1 MDAKEHG
8 NGKRPT
14 GGPPLGRRDRR
25 SFGVIGGLGAFGGA
39 DVLLKLV
46 KALAEVDDRVQSDV
60 FFEQHPFDDG
70 RAVADAEFSANA
82 RKFYVFDTIK
92 NMESRGIDHALLPC
106 FISHTFV
113 DEVQPEVGPTI
124 INIMEAIRAHLSDV
138 YGDASRVGILTSTFV
153 RERQLFDDYLEDSG
167 HSVIYPS
174 PDVQEGQLME
184 AVYGPSGIKAGNLK
198 GRSIELIGVAC
209 RNLIDQGAEVIV
221 PGMTEIPVILDSLTE
236 NLPAPV
242 IDSNLVFATYAA
254 GYGLSK
260 KPGPFKI
267 GIVGGVG
274 PAATVDFMDK
284 VIKRT
289 DASRDQEH
297 INMVVEHNPQ
307 IPDRTESLIN
317 DGTDPTVSLYAACK
331 KLESQSADLIAIP
344 CNTAHA
350 FVERIQG
357 HLGIPI
363 INMIFETVQFVK
375 AHCSGRGDIG
385 LLATTGT
392 VKSRVY
398 HDIIDA
404 AGFKILTPDDVH
416 QAKVMEAI
424 YGDNGVKAGFTEGP
438 CREDLMAALLH
449 LVNRGAGV
457 AILGC
462 TELPL
467 LLSHNE
473 SFPAGDRTIAV
484 LDPTDVL
491 ARKVVELS
499 QGSTKS

>member
-1 MDAKEHG
+1 MIGQIG
-8 NGKRPT
+8 NLGIPVARESKGRLPVRERCRHRDHAVNVEFQVVET
-14 GGPPLGRRDRR
+14 YRIQVEGDIGMAIGNQEIAPPLGHDLDAGNHV
-25 SFGVIGGLGAFGGA
+25 FGDHLGIEVAEGPLQGL
-39 DVLLKLV
+39 
-46 KALAEVDDRVQSDV
+46 
-60 FFEQHPFDDG
+60 
-70 RAVADAEFSANA
+70 
-82 RKFYVFDTIK
+82 
-92 NMESRGIDHALLPC
+92 
-106 FISHTFV
+106 
-113 DEVQPEVGPTI
+113 QPAG
-124 INIMEAIRAHLSDV
+124 
-138 YGDASRVGILTSTFV
+138 
-153 RERQLFDDYLEDSG
+153 
-167 HSVIYPS
+167 
-174 PDVQEGQLME
+174 
-184 AVYGPSGIKAGNLK
+184 KAGNLK
-198 GRSIELIGVAC
+198 GRSIELIGAAC
-209 RNLIDQGAEVIV
+209 RDLIDQGEEVIV

-236 NLPAPV
+236 NLPVPV
-242 IDSNLVFATYAA
+242 IDSNQVFATYAA
-254 GYGLSK
+254 EFGILK
-260 KPGPFKI
+260 RPGPFKI

-289 DASRDQEH
+289 DAGRDQEH
-297 INMVVEHNPQ
+297 IKMVVEHNPQ
-307 IPDRTESLIN
+307 IPDRTENLIS

-331 KLESQSADLIAIP
+331 KLESQSANLIAIP

-350 FVERIQG
+350 FVERIQS

-363 INMIFETVQFVK
+363 VNMIFETVQFVK

-404 AGFKILTPDDVH
+404 AGFKIITPDDVH

-438 CREDLMAALLH
+438 CKEDLMAALVH
-449 LVNRGAGV
+449 RVDRGAGV
-457 AILGC
+457 IILGC

-473 SFPAGDRTIAV
+473 AFPVGDRIIAV

-491 ARKVVELS
+491 ARKVVQFA
-499 QGSTKS
+499 QGASEP

>member
-1 MDAKEHG
+1 MPKEHG
-8 NGKRPT
+8 DEKRPIS
-14 GGPPLGRRDRR
+14 GSPAHRKGRR
-25 SFGVIGGLGAFGGA
+25 SFGVIGGLGVFGGA

-46 KALAEVDDRVQSDV
+46 KALSEVDDGAQSDV
-60 FFEQHPFDDG
+60 FFEQHPFDDD
-70 RAVADAEFSANA
+70 RAVADAEFSAIA

-92 NMESRGIDHALLPC
+92 SLESRGIDYAILPC

-113 DEVQPEVGPTI
+113 DEVQPEIGPTI

-138 YGDASRVGILTSTFV
+138 YGEASKIGILTSTFV
-153 RERQLFDDYLEDSG
+153 REKRLFEHYLEDTE
-167 HSVIYPS
+167 HSFIYPT
-174 PDVQEGQLME
+174 PEVQEGKLME
-184 AVYGPSGIKAGNLK
+184 AVYGPSGIKAGNFK
-198 GRSIELIGVAC
+198 GRSIELIGAAC
-209 RNLIDQGAEVIV
+209 RDLIDQGAEVIV
-221 PGMTEIPVILDSLTE
+221 PGMTEIPIILDSLTE
-236 NLPAPV
+236 NLPVPV
-242 IDSNLVFATYAA
+242 IDSNLVHAIYAA
-254 GYGLSK
+254 EFGLSK

-284 VIKRT
+284 VIKWT
-289 DASRDQEH
+289 DAGHDREH
-297 INMVVEHNPQ
+297 IKMVVEHNPQ
-307 IPDRTESLIN
+307 IPDRTENLI
-317 DGTDPTVSLYAACK
+317 GEGADPTVSLYAACK
-331 KLESQSADLIAIP
+331 KLESQSANLIAIP

-350 FVERIQG
+350 FVERIQR

-363 INMIFETVQFVK
+363 VNMIFETVQFVK

-392 VKSRVY
+392 VKCRVY
-398 HDIIDA
+398 HDILDA
-404 AGFKILTPDDVH
+404 AGFKIITPDDAH

-438 CREDLMAALLH
+438 CRENLMAALAH
-449 LVNRGAGV
+449 LVDRGAGV
-457 AILGC
+457 VILGC

-473 SFPAGDRTIAV
+473 AFPVQDRIIAV

-491 ARKVVELS
+491 ARKVVQYA
-499 QGSTKS
+499 QGSTES